1 MFWSMKLVFIIHFQL
16 VNQIGY
22 AEIVTNLCWKTKCQC
37 RHKNIKRTL
46 SRVWK
51 PMSNWSDVN
60 FTHHFIHVHCCK
72 NERCLTLS
80 ERAMCFSTIT
90 GLKKVQTILPRSC
103 DEEYLISLAL
113 KRRLSDKSAVNKQN
127 RPAFTFVN
135 RALAK
140 LIEINPF

>member
-1 MFWSMKLVFIIHFQL
+1 
-16 VNQIGY
+16 
-22 AEIVTNLCWKTKCQC
+22 
-37 RHKNIKRTL
+37 
-46 SRVWK
+46 
-51 PMSNWSDVN
+51 
-60 FTHHFIHVHCCK
+60 
-72 NERCLTLS
+72 
-80 ERAMCFSTIT
+80 MCFSTIA